1 MIKKL
6 VMDNVVK
13 VKIDD
18 ALLENAMR
26 LSHLSNKNELIN
38 EALRQLVA
46 KLQRQQMLHLQG
58 KINWEGSLDEMR
70 AI

>member
-1 MIKKL
+1 
-6 VMDNVVK
+6 MDNVVK